1 MWGKGKLKKSLC
13 NLLIVLVLVAIA
25 VLGALKLMD
34 WLSTTGILT
43 FAVIGIVAVAALLV
57 DVCIWLIGE
66 LR

>member
-1 MWGKGKLKKSLC
+1 
-13 NLLIVLVLVAIA
+13 LIVLVLVAIA